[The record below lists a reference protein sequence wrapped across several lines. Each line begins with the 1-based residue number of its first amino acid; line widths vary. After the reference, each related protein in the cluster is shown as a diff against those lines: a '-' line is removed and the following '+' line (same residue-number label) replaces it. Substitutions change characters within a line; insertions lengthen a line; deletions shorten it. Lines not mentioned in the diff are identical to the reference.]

1 MPILKP
7 KAGQTEQ
14 EYISACISSIIDE
27 YDAEGQAYAVCK
39 ATYDKE
45 NMSDKFAEYKTL
57 PMEGCKAKMKSDGYT
72 DQEIEYVCNPQP
84 NEDEAQQGGVV
95 SSFARTKFEF
105 LPQAKEQM
113 TSFMSRCMSNDLV
126 KQRKQNRSSRAAFCY
141 SQYQNKY
148 LSSLAKR
155 WK

>member
-1 MPILKP
+1 MPIPAVKSS
-7 KAGQTEQ
+7 QDEQ
-14 EYISACISSIIDE
+14 EYISDCISKIIDE
-27 YDAEGQAYAVCK
+27 YDVEGQAYAICK
-39 ATYDKE
+39 ATYDKG

-84 NEDEAQQGGVV
+84 NNDEQQGGVV
-95 SSFARTKFEF
+95 SQFARTKFEF
-105 LPQAKEQM
+105 LPEAHEQM
-113 TSFMSRCMSNDLV
+113 TSFMSRCMSNTMV
-126 KQRKQNRSSRAAFCY
+126 KERKKNRATRAQFCY

-148 LSSLAKR
+148 LRSLAKS